1 MEEVVRFN
9 RFQSENQTVS
19 SQGYRQTEKDQLYW
33 VNLWIKKFYLAAKEQ
48 NVPYDKRLQMR
59 GLIELFLWRNPG
71 SPYLIDLAIVQKF
84 SHDFREIGADSL
96 RFFYSFTAISKQHVA
111 VLGDLGVAKNEITK
125 TPEEKKSTP
134 ILPMKPSSVSSEI
147 NRSNIAPVQYES
159 KVTQVPLKAE
169 VGEKKNA
176 VQSKKEKKVR
186 QQSHLQVAM
195 NNSERAE
202 LLDKLK
208 SYITVRNYSCNTLD
222 NYMSAVA
229 RFLNRL
235 TPDSSRD
242 WSETFKKHLIYLK
255 EQEQLAPNTIN
266 QHAASIAYFLEEVL
280 DLSPGDDICIRMKTG
295 HPLPRVHSTQNIARI
310 IMCPTNQK
318 HRLILT
324 LTYGCG
330 LRLGEVVALKAE
342 DIDIERGVLWVRG
355 GKGKKDRMVMLD
367 NTLKPHV
374 TEWLRSDDCGKTF
387 LFEGYIDNKA
397 LSKRTVEKIYTTSCK
412 KLNINNQGGLHS
424 LRHSFATH
432 LLEQGVN
439 LRYIQTLLG
448 HASSKTTE
456 IYTHVAAH
464 NIAGIR
470 SPIAG
475 LLGESGR

>member
-1 MEEVVRFN
+1 MEEAVCSSCFHEEN
-9 RFQSENQTVS
+9 RDSSFQGNTTQPKKNQ
-19 SQGYRQTEKDQLYW
+19 RYW
-33 VNLWIKKFYLAAKEQ
+33 INVWFKKFSLIAKEK
-48 NVPYDKRLQMR
+48 NVLPDKVIQMR
-59 GLIELFLWRNPG
+59 TLLELFLWRNPG
-71 SPYLIDLAIVQKF
+71 SPYFISCTIVEKF
-84 SHDFREIGADSL
+84 SREFGEIGAEAL
-96 RFFYSFTAISKQHVA
+96 RFFYSFLAVSKEHMVA
-111 VLGDLGVAKNEITK
+111 LGDFGVVKTESPKIIEQKKPDQLVSMDPSPVLSLVTSCPSAKPIQNNVATIQIPAK
-125 TPEEKKSTP
+125 PEYEK
-134 ILPMKPSSVSSEI
+134 
-147 NRSNIAPVQYES
+147 R
-159 KVTQVPLKAE
+159 
-169 VGEKKNA
+169 KNVA
-176 VQSKKEKKVR
+176 TKKEKKTQR
-186 QQSHLQVAM
+186 QSHLQVAM
-195 NNSERAE
+195 NDSERAG
-202 LLDKLK
+202 LLEKLK
-208 SYITVRNYSCNTLD
+208 SYITVRNYSQNTLD
-222 NYMSAVA
+222 NYLSAVA

-235 TPDSSRD
+235 TSDSSRD
-242 WSETFKKHLIYLK
+242 WSEAFKKHLIYLK

-295 HPLPRVHSTQNIARI
+295 HTLPRVHSTQNIARI

-318 HRLILT
+318 HRLILM

-330 LRLGEVVALKAE
+330 LRLGEVVGLKAE

-374 TEWLRSDDCGKTF
+374 TEWLSSNDCGKTF
-387 LFEGYIDNKA
+387 LFEGYNDNEA
-397 LSKRTVEKIYTTSCK
+397 LSKRTIEKIYTNSCK

-475 LLGESGR
+475 LLG